1 MEIDLCPLINYL
13 KHLLMCGIYGS
24 TIKYSQE
31 LTEAKLE
38 RIKFRGPDYSEVKFI
53 DDLILGHNR
62 LAIID
67 LDKRSNQPFS
77 YLHLIIVFNGEIYN
91 YKDIKRDLQNKG
103 YSFSTSSD
111 TEVICAA
118 YLAYGKSC
126 VTHLNGMFSFVIYD
140 RSKRILFGARDR
152 FGKKPFY
159 YCDRAGEFEFA
170 SQPSQISLGRHLNID
185 HQAINEYLMWGYV
198 PEPRSIWTEVKKLP
212 AGHSFIYNLSSKS
225 LNIEKYWDIDY
236 TWDTKFDGTYEEGK
250 KHLKDLLTDS
260 VKIRMNSDVPL
271 GVFLSGGVDSSLV
284 ASIASGMVK
293 NVKTFS
299 IKFNEKGFDESSY
312 AAQVAKHLGTEH
324 HTIECNYLEGI
335 SLIKDFSSF
344 YDEPFSDSSGVPTM
358 LLSKYTKQHV
368 TVALSGDG
376 GDEGFIGYERYK
388 WMKMVNPLFKLPLP
402 IRECASWLIN
412 LSPNYVH
419 KLIAMGISMKDI
431 QTLYIKMIGGME
443 NSWVEKPH
451 LGLKNVFLQI
461 LRNPSKS
468 LVENLSDF
476 DIKTYLNEDIN
487 TKVDRASMA
496 FSLESRSPLMDYRV
510 MEFARSLPTNFKYR
524 NGVQKRILKDVL
536 YEYVPKE
543 LFARPKSGFT
553 MPFKEWFRNELKE
566 YVLDNLSESELR
578 NIPGICVRR
587 TGEIIN
593 EHMSG
598 KWNRYPQIWKLLVL
612 SQWLKKQKE
621 HQPTAGK
628 MAI

>member
-1 MEIDLCPLINYL
+1 
-13 KHLLMCGIYGS
+13 
-24 TIKYSQE
+24 
-31 LTEAKLE
+31 
-38 RIKFRGPDYSEVKFI
+38 
-53 DDLILGHNR
+53 
-62 LAIID
+62 
-67 LDKRSNQPFS
+67 
-77 YLHLIIVFNGEIYN
+77 
-91 YKDIKRDLQNKG
+91 
-103 YSFSTSSD
+103 
-111 TEVICAA
+111 
-118 YLAYGKSC
+118 
-126 VTHLNGMFSFVIYD
+126 MFSFVIYD

-170 SQPSQISLGRHLNID
+170 SQPSQINLGRHFNID
-185 HQAINEYLMWGYV
+185 QQAINEYLIWGYI

-212 AGHSFIYNLSSKS
+212 AGHSFIYNLSSKT

-236 TWDTKFDGTYEEGK
+236 SWNTKFIGTYEEGK
-250 KHLKDLLTDS
+250 NHLKDLLTDS

-271 GVFLSGGVDSSLV
+271 GVFLSGGIDSSLV

-293 NVKTFS
+293 NVKTFA

-335 SLIKDFSSF
+335 SLIKDFSSY
-344 YDEPFSDSSGVPTM
+344 YDEPFSDSSGIPTM

-376 GDEGFIGYERYK
+376 GDEGFIGYQRYK

-402 IRECASWLIN
+402 MRECAAWLIN

-468 LVENLSDF
+468 LIENLSDF

-510 MEFARSLPTNFKYR
+510 MEFARSLPTNFKYK

-536 YEYVPKE
+536 YDYVPKE
-543 LFARPKSGFT
+543 LFKRPKSGFT
-553 MPFKEWFRNELKE
+553 MPFKDWFRNELKE
-566 YVLDNLSESELR
+566 YVLDNLSENELK
-578 NIPGICVRR
+578 NIPGICIRR
-587 TGEIIN
+587 TNEIIN
-593 EHMSG
+593 EHLSG

-621 HQPTAGK
+621 HQSIARK
-628 MAI
+628 MVY